1 MNDDSSG
8 IAALTKAIKVLTVVL
23 ICGCLLELGQLGL
36 SGWWYFYTLR
46 LSHQSSGST
55 ERMSLHTQPL
65 GSTEHVSTETHP
77 LAELTP
83 EIPLQHLPTEKMIA
97 RSSVIL
103 LVTYMPEGKRFKA
116 VVAEF
121 LKRDPETTV
130 YYAVGDEFRE
140 LSYTPKDNENCG
152 EGQVVFLVGS
162 PAEMR
167 LSYSFSGDRI
177 GGLGGMSIAALR
189 DLVKTHPH

>member
-1 MNDDSSG
+1 MSDNGIDSS
-8 IAALTKAIKVLTVVL
+8 ALTKAIKGLTVVL
-23 ICGCLLELGQLGL
+23 ICTCVLQLGQLAL
-36 SGWWYFYTLR
+36 SGWWYFQTSR
-46 LSHQSSGST
+46 FTRQAS
-55 ERMSLHTQPL
+55 

-77 LAELTP
+77 LAERTP
-83 EIPLQHLPTEKMIA
+83 EIPLQHLSPEKMIS

-103 LVTYMPEGKRFKA
+103 LVTYMPDGKRFKA

-140 LSYTPKDNENCG
+140 LSYTPKDNESSCG
-152 EGQVVFLVGS
+152 DGQVVFLVGS

-167 LSYSFSGDRI
+167 LSYSFSGDHI
-177 GGLGGMSIAALR
+177 GGLGGISIAALR
-189 DLVKTHPH
+189 DLVKKNPH

>member
-1 MNDDSSG
+1 MDDDSSS

-23 ICGCLLELGQLGL
+23 ICGCVLQLGQLAL
-36 SGWWYFYTLR
+36 SGWWYLQTSRFTR
-46 LSHQSSGST
+46 QAS
-55 ERMSLHTQPL
+55 

-83 EIPLQHLPTEKMIA
+83 EIPFQHLPTEKMIA

>member
-1 MNDDSSG
+1 MNDDSSS

-55 ERMSLHTQPL
+55 ERMSLHTQPI
-65 GSTEHVSTETHP
+65 
-77 LAELTP
+77 AEPTP
-83 EIPLQHLPTEKMIA
+83 EIPLHQLPPEKMIA

-103 LVTYMPEGKRFKA
+103 LVTYMPEGKKFKA

-121 LKRDPETTV
+121 LKRDPNTTV

-140 LSYTPKDNENCG
+140 LSYTPK
-152 EGQVVFLVGS
+152 
-162 PAEMR
+162 
-167 LSYSFSGDRI
+167 
-177 GGLGGMSIAALR
+177 
-189 DLVKTHPH
+189 

>member
-36 SGWWYFYTLR
+36 SVWWYFYTLR
-46 LSHQSSGST
+46 LTHQSSGST
-55 ERMSLHTQPL
+55 TERMSHTQPL
-65 GSTEHVSTETHP
+65 
-77 LAELTP
+77 AEPTP
-83 EIPLQHLPTEKMIA
+83 EIPLHQLPPEKIIA

-103 LVTYMPEGKRFKA
+103 LVTYMPEGKKFKA

-121 LKRDPETTV
+121 LKRDPDTTV
-130 YYAVGDEFRE
+130 YFSVGEEFPE
-140 LSYTPKDNENCG
+140 LSYTPKANETCG

-189 DLVKTHPH
+189 DLVKKNPH